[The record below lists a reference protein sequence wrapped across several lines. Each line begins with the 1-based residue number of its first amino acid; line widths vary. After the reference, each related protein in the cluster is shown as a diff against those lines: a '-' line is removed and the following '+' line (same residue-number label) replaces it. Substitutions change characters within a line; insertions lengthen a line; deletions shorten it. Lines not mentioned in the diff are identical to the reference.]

1 MFHPIRI
8 KAGEVSLIAELDDS
22 ATAKAIVDALPIQ
35 ASGNRW
41 GKEIYFSIPVEQE
54 LESDAR
60 AEMQVGELGYWPPG
74 KAFCI
79 FFGRTPASTGD
90 QPRAASAVN
99 PIGRVLDDVTA
110 LKGVSDGTE
119 VWIERGG

>member
-1 MFHPIRI
+1 MSHPIRI

>member
-119 VWIERGG
+119 VWMPPVQ

>member
-1 MFHPIRI
+1 MSHPIRI
-8 KAGEVSLIAELDDS
+8 RAGNVSLAAEFDDS

-41 GKEIYFSIPVEQE
+41 GEEIYFSIPVEQE

-60 AEMQVGELGYWPPG
+60 ADMQVGELAYWPPG

-79 FFGRTPASTGD
+79 FFGRTPASTGE

-99 PIGRVLDDVTA
+99 PIGRVLDDVTP
-110 LKGVSDGTE
+110 LKEVSDGTE
-119 VWIERGG
+119 VRIERQ